1 MVVERGLKQ
10 RLPFIDQK
18 EIATRRKRGTT
29 PLCVAAFGLRY
40 GTVPTAFCH

>member
-10 RLPFIDQK
+10 RLPFIDQ

-29 PLCVAAFGLRY
+29 PLCVAALGLRC
-40 GTVPTAFCH
+40 GTVHTAFCH